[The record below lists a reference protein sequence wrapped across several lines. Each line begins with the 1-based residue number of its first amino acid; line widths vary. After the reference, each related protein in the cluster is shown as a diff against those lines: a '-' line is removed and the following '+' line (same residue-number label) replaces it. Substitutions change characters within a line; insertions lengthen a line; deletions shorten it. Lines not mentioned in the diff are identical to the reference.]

1 MPNVESSLRA
11 SVKSY
16 IGVPKKP
23 EYTRSLRSLSRR
35 EKEVI
40 FKYIIVIF
48 NLGEKK
54 KKEQKVN
61 IFRVTPSVNE
71 QFSLRLFLIEYAL

>member
-23 EYTRSLRSLSRR
+23 EYTRSISISRR

-40 FKYIIVIF
+40 FTFLIW
-48 NLGEKK
+48 GG

-61 IFRVTPSVNE
+61 IFKVTPSVN
-71 QFSLRLFLIEYAL
+71 